1 MFQATALSVLSITLM
16 LAACSDDSH
25 PAPSSDAASASSAR
39 GGDASAFKGGAASAP
54 VPASG
59 QPPLAP
65 PVVHYPPA
73 QGASDAEPPP
83 GGPGNP
89 GSAVLPGGAP
99 NGNAEGDA
107 APPSAIPPSRLP
119 DSGAGNARSRG

>member
-1 MFQATALSVLSITLM
+1 MFRAAALSVLSITLM

-25 PAPSSDAASASSAR
+25 PAPPADAASSPSAS
-39 GGDASAFKGGAASAP
+39 GGEASAFNGGAASAP

-73 QGASDAEPPP
+73 QGA
-83 GGPGNP
+83 
-89 GSAVLPGGAP
+89 
-99 NGNAEGDA
+99 
-107 APPSAIPPSRLP
+107 
-119 DSGAGNARSRG
+119 